1 MAQEDVRRTV
11 GHVARLAELFV
22 VMGRVH
28 WLEKGIMVVVLVIV
42 IIAMGLGAYILLQ
55 SILSYKACNC
65 Q

>member
-1 MAQEDVRRTV
+1 
-11 GHVARLAELFV
+11 
-22 VMGRVH
+22 MGRVH

-42 IIAMGLGAYILLQ
+42 IIAIGLGAYILLQ